1 MIVETKEKF
10 KAKHIVDIITGIAS
24 SSVKAYKHDK
34 LESFGEGNDNGKDEK
49 FWNAIVRQA
58 LVLDLVIKDIETYGV
73 LKMSDAGKAFLK
85 KPHSLMLTKDH
96 DYASNDDDDD
106 EIVMAG
112 GKGGSALDLV
122 KATAAKLNLPPFV
135 VFQETSLEEMAT
147 HYPVNLDEL
156 SKITGVGVNKADK
169 FGRPFVELIA
179 KYVEE
184 NEIERPQDIIVKS
197 VVNKSGLKVYI
208 IQSIDRK
215 VNLENMARAKGLTL
229 PLLIEEI
236 ESIVSSGTKVDI
248 SYFVNEVLDKE
259 RQEEVYDYFR
269 ESESDSVEDA
279 LQELGENDYSETD
292 LRLMRIKFIAEMGH

>member
-1 MIVETKEKF
+1 M
-10 KAKHIVDIITGIAS
+10 
-24 SSVKAYKHDK
+24 
-34 LESFGEGNDNGKDEK
+34 
-49 FWNAIVRQA
+49 
-58 LVLDLVIKDIETYGV
+58 
-73 LKMSDAGKAFLK
+73 
-85 KPHSLMLTKDH
+85 
-96 DYASNDDDDD
+96 
-106 EIVMAG
+106 
-112 GKGGSALDLV
+112 
-122 KATAAKLNLPPFV
+122 
-135 VFQETSLEEMAT
+135 
-147 HYPVNLDEL
+147 
-156 SKITGVGVNKADK
+156 
-169 FGRPFVELIA
+169 IA

-215 VNLENMARAKGLTL
+215 VNLDNMARAKGLTL

-269 ESESDSVEDA
+269 ESQTDSVEDA

>member
-1 MIVETKEKF
+1 
-10 KAKHIVDIITGIAS
+10 
-24 SSVKAYKHDK
+24 
-34 LESFGEGNDNGKDEK
+34 
-49 FWNAIVRQA
+49 
-58 LVLDLVIKDIETYGV
+58 
-73 LKMSDAGKAFLK
+73 
-85 KPHSLMLTKDH
+85 MLTKDH
-96 DYASNDDDDD
+96 DYSGDAEDD
-106 EIVMAG
+106 EEDIVMAG
-112 GKGGSALDLV
+112 GQKGGSALDSTMYSLLKDLV
-122 KATAAKLNLPPFV
+122 KATATKLNLPPFV

-147 HYPVNLDEL
+147 HYPITLDEL

-169 FGRPFVELIA
+169 FGKPFVELIA

-215 VNLENMARAKGLTL
+215 VNLEGMARAKGLTL
-229 PLLIEEI
+229 PTLLDEI

-248 SYFVNEVLDKE
+248 GYFVNEMLDRE

-269 ESESDSVEDA
+269 ESQSDSLEDA
-279 LQELGENDYSETD
+279 LKELGENEYTETD

>member
-1 MIVETKEKF
+1 
-10 KAKHIVDIITGIAS
+10 
-24 SSVKAYKHDK
+24 
-34 LESFGEGNDNGKDEK
+34 
-49 FWNAIVRQA
+49 
-58 LVLDLVIKDIETYGV
+58 VLDFIIKDIETYGV
-73 LKMSDAGKAFLK
+73 LKMSQLGKDFMK
-85 KPHSLMLTKDH
+85 KPHSIMLAKDH
-96 DYASNDDDDD
+96 DYTGDADDEE

-112 GKGGSALDLV
+112 GQKGGSALDSTMYSLLKDLV

-147 HYPVNLDEL
+147 HYPVNLEEL
-156 SKITGVGVNKADK
+156 SKITGVGVNKAEK
-169 FGRPFVELIA
+169 FGKPFVELIA

-215 VNLENMARAKGLTL
+215 VNLENMARAKGLSL
-229 PLLIEEI
+229 PALIDEI

-248 SYFVNEVLDKE
+248 SYFVNEMLDRE

-269 ESESDSVEDA
+269 ESESDSLEEA
-279 LQELGENDYSETD
+279 LKELGENDYSETD

>member
-1 MIVETKEKF
+1 
-10 KAKHIVDIITGIAS
+10 
-24 SSVKAYKHDK
+24 
-34 LESFGEGNDNGKDEK
+34 
-49 FWNAIVRQA
+49 
-58 LVLDLVIKDIETYGV
+58 
-73 LKMSDAGKAFLK
+73 
-85 KPHSLMLTKDH
+85 
-96 DYASNDDDDD
+96 
-106 EIVMAG
+106 MAG
-112 GKGGSALDLV
+112 GQKGGSALDSTMYSLLKDLV
-122 KATAAKLNLPPFV
+122 KSTAAKLKLPPFV

-147 HYPVNLDEL
+147 HYPITLDEL

-169 FGRPFVELIA
+169 FGKPFVELIA

-215 VNLENMARAKGLTL
+215 VNLDGMARAKGLTL
-229 PLLIEEI
+229 PALLDEI

-248 SYFVNEVLDKE
+248 GYFVNEVLDRE

-269 ESESDSVEDA
+269 ESQSDSLEDA
-279 LQELGENDYSETD
+279 LKELGENDYTETD

>member
-1 MIVETKEKF
+1 MY
-10 KAKHIVDIITGIAS
+10 S
-24 SSVKAYKHDK
+24 
-34 LESFGEGNDNGKDEK
+34 L
-49 FWNAIVRQA
+49 
-58 LVLDLVIKDIETYGV
+58 
-73 LKMSDAGKAFLK
+73 LK
-85 KPHSLMLTKDH
+85 
-96 DYASNDDDDD
+96 
-106 EIVMAG
+106 
-112 GKGGSALDLV
+112 DLV

-147 HYPVNLDEL
+147 HYPINLEEL
-156 SKITGVGVNKADK
+156 SKITGVGVNKAEK
-169 FGRPFVELIA
+169 FGKPFVDLIA

-215 VNLENMARAKGLTL
+215 VNLDNMARAKGLTL
-229 PLLIEEI
+229 PTLLDEI

-259 RQEEVYDYFR
+259 RQEEVFDYFR
-269 ESESDSVEDA
+269 ESETDSVEDA